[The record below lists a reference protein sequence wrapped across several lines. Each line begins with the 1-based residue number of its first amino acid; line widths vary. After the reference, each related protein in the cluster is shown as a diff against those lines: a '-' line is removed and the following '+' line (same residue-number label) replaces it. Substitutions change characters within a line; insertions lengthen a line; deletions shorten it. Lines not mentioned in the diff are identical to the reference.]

1 MKFKQKGSSG
11 FELIIMIVIAVIFG
25 AIIGIVNVIWD
36 AYQCNNYGDLTN
48 RTTKYSIVNGCF
60 VKTDAGLIPQEEMSK
75 RAYGNSIT
83 ESAPVAKVK

>member
-11 FELIIMIVIAVIFG
+11 FELIVTIVITVIFG
-25 AIIGIVNVIWD
+25 IIISIGNVIWSS
-36 AYQCNNYGDLTN
+36 YQCSNYGDLTN
-48 RTTKYSIVNGCF
+48 RTTKYSIINGCF

-83 ESAPVAKVK
+83 ESTPVAKVE